1 MVGHEDEK
9 IRWRPD
15 HETVAAPSYAYCL
28 NRRCGCWIIAA
39 ISVADIYVPTD
50 IEKKPQTSFKAAR
63 SLSDKLAEDAIGL
76 TQKYAG
82 ASYSP
87 NEVSDIKN
95 RIWDKTQVTML
106 QFYRPSEK
114 E

>member
-1 MVGHEDEK
+1 LGAE
-9 IRWRPD
+9 
-15 HETVAAPSYAYCL
+15 
-28 NRRCGCWIIAA
+28 
-39 ISVADIYVPTD
+39 
-50 IEKKPQTSFKAAR
+50 Q
-63 SLSDKLAEDAIGL
+63 LAEDAIGL

-95 RIWDKTQVTML
+95 RIWDKTQATML